1 MREHCALYK
10 TLRITKLNYTF
21 MKKTKFYSAPELEYL
36 PMSYLDMLCDSATGG
51 TEDYELI
58 ENFEW

>member
-1 MREHCALYK
+1 
-10 TLRITKLNYTF
+10 
-21 MKKTKFYSAPELEYL
+21 MKKTKLYSKPDIDFL
-36 PMSYLDMLCDSATGG
+36 PMSYLDMLCDSATGS